1 MSSNDS
7 DHDVIVVGTGAGGM
21 AAAVVAA
28 HAGLKVLMVEKTDRI
43 GGSTAISGGAVW
55 APLNAQTEKVGHPD
69 SWEKVWRYME
79 NTVGSAAP
87 ASMQKAFLQAAPVML
102 KWFDDQT
109 EVKLLARSYSP
120 DYYSD
125 REGAALGGRSLD
137 PLMFDGRQLGSHFS
151 KLRDPLA
158 EFMVLGGMM
167 VNMTD
172 AKHLLAVTRSFKS
185 WKEGVKLVLRY
196 WFDRLS
202 GYHRGTRL
210 VLGNAL
216 AARLFKSALDKGVVY
231 RLNSP
236 ITRLNMQDGVVTGV
250 TVMSSGKEVELVARC
265 AVVLATGG
273 QPWSESFRRNSYPQP
288 TGPWSMSPPDNR
300 GDGIS
305 VAMQAGAVKGSAS
318 AFAAFWAPVSILKR
332 ADGSQLRY
340 PHLVWDRAKPG
351 LMAVNGAAQRFVN
364 EASSY
369 HEFVIGMYRSHQTV
383 PTVPAFLI
391 CDSLFME
398 KWGMGLAMPGGRPR
412 DHLVKAG
419 YLYQAKNL
427 TELALQL
434 ALDPE
439 VLERTAARF
448 DGWADKGHDDDFGKG
463 STDYNRYLGDSDHK
477 PNPCLG
483 QLRTGPF
490 YAVKVYAGDI
500 GTAVGIACNENAQA
514 MGSDGLP
521 IRGLYVAGND
531 MQSVMGGQ
539 YPAPGI
545 TLGPAMTF
553 GWLAGSHIAE
563 HQFSKGDA

>member
-1 MSSNDS
+1 
-7 DHDVIVVGTGAGGM
+7 
-21 AAAVVAA
+21 
-28 HAGLKVLMVEKTDRI
+28 
-43 GGSTAISGGAVW
+43 
-55 APLNAQTEKVGHPD
+55 
-69 SWEKVWRYME
+69 
-79 NTVGSAAP
+79 
-87 ASMQKAFLQAAPVML
+87 
-102 KWFDDQT
+102 
-109 EVKLLARSYSP
+109 
-120 DYYSD
+120 
-125 REGAALGGRSLD
+125 
-137 PLMFDGRQLGSHFS
+137 
-151 KLRDPLA
+151 
-158 EFMVLGGMM
+158 MM

-305 VAMQAGAVKGSAS
+305 VAMQAGAVMGSAS

-369 HEFVIGMYRSHQTV
+369 HEFVIGMYRSHQTA